1 MRPGEL
7 GPGVVVLD
15 AADVRFDEMP
25 GPVLPPEML
34 SAIDDAWEVAV
45 REDPFLFDGPV
56 VLCRDVHRGVASLE
70 VGWSR
75 ATYRYRAV
83 RTIPG
88 APALSSVFVCVVQPT
103 TDGRL
108 LVGRM
113 SATTA
118 TPGVQQF
125 PGGNLEPARRGETLT
140 LDALRRHAATE
151 LAEETGVQAGPAD
164 LDLWAVVRRANLNL
178 GFFFM
183 APALPEQV
191 IRRGHEAVVRSESE
205 SEPEFDDISFVATP
219 EELARLGARSVDY
232 LELLV
237 ERFSR
242 RSSLR

>member
-1 MRPGEL
+1 MHPGEL

-15 AADVRFDEMP
+15 AADVRFDEIP

-45 REDPFLFDGPV
+45 RKDPFLFDGPV
-56 VLCRDVHRGVASLE
+56 VLCRDVRPGVASLE

-75 ATYRYRAV
+75 ATYRYRAA

-118 TPGVQQF
+118 SPGLLQF
-125 PGGNLEPARRGETLT
+125 PGGNLEPTRCGVSLT
-140 LDALRRHAATE
+140 LDALRLHAATE
-151 LAEETGVQAGPAD
+151 LAEETGVEAGPAD

-183 APALPEQV
+183 APALPAHV
-191 IRRGHEAVVRSESE
+191 IRRGHAAVVRSESD
-205 SEPEFDDISFVATP
+205 PEFDDISFVASAA
-219 EELARLGARSVDY
+219 ELAHLGARSVDY
-232 LELLV
+232 LEPLIG
-237 ERFSR
+237 RFGR
-242 RSSLR
+242 TSSLL